1 MESSQRINNLIDW
14 MLKIGIIVFLGSV
27 LLEVYTNQT
36 PDNEFWFWTL
46 RILLLVL
53 FVVLSA
59 VVLVLD
65 KLQYYIFGFF
75 LVLMAS
81 LYKIVTIASFTTN
94 YYDIPVYVLLIFV
107 SIYFLTKTSRMRSHH
122 N

>member
-1 MESSQRINNLIDW
+1 METSQRINNLIDW
-14 MLKIGIIVFLGSV
+14 MLKVGIILFLGSV

-75 LVLMAS
+75 LVLRAVFDRIKVIVFVPIFSYFKEAIS
-81 LYKIVTIASFTTN
+81 LMFIPLQKKIKIQ
-94 YYDIPVYVLLIFV
+94 
-107 SIYFLTKTSRMRSHH
+107 
-122 N
+122 